1 MTQIRPFCGLR
12 PVPEYAAEIA
22 ALPYDV
28 MDTEEA
34 RQILNK
40 NPLSFLRVTKSEA
53 TMSDCI
59 DPHSQA
65 VYKMAKTN
73 LDRYLSDGQMKKDT
87 TPCYYIYRQQMG
99 QHIQIG
105 LVAAASVEEYRENII
120 KKHELTRHDKEQD
133 RVNHILATEA
143 QTGAVF

>member
-53 TMSDCI
+53 TMSD
-59 DPHSQA
+59 
-65 VYKMAKTN
+65 
-73 LDRYLSDGQMKKDT
+73 
-87 TPCYYIYRQQMG
+87 
-99 QHIQIG
+99 
-105 LVAAASVEEYRENII
+105 
-120 KKHELTRHDKEQD
+120 
-133 RVNHILATEA
+133 
-143 QTGAVF
+143 

>member
-73 LDRYLSDGQMKKDT
+73 LDRYLSDGQMKRYDALLLYLPSADGAAYPDR
-87 TPCYYIYRQQMG
+87 PCGRCFSGGIP
-99 QHIQIG
+99 
-105 LVAAASVEEYRENII
+105 RE
-120 KKHELTRHDKEQD
+120 HYQ
-133 RVNHILATEA
+133 EA
-143 QTGAVF
+143 RADQA

>member
-1 MTQIRPFCGLR
+1 MFVYTYDAGGGFLDDTDQTVLR
-12 PVPEYAAEIA
+12 AAPVPEYAAEIA

-53 TMSDCI
+53 TMSIVSIRTARQFIRCENKSRQVSVRRADE
-59 DPHSQA
+59 
-65 VYKMAKTN
+65 K
-73 LDRYLSDGQMKKDT
+73 RYDALLL
-87 TPCYYIYRQQMG
+87 IYRQQMG

-120 KKHELTRHDKEQD
+120 RSTS
-133 RVNHILATEA
+133 
-143 QTGAVF
+143 

>member
-1 MTQIRPFCGLR
+1 MILACLCIYIRIARGGFLDDTDQTVLR
-12 PVPEYAAEIA
+12 AAFRCRNMLAEIA

-34 RQILNK
+34 RAILNK

-65 VYKMAKTN
+65 VYKTAKVN
-73 LDRYLSDGQMKKDT
+73 LDRYLADGQMKKDT

-105 LVAAASVEEYRENII
+105 LVAAASVDEYRENII
-120 KKHELTRHDKEQD
+120 KKHELTRHE
-133 RVNHILATEA
+133 
-143 QTGAVF
+143 

>member
-73 LDRYLSDGQMKKDT
+73 LDRYLSDGQMKKIRR
-87 TPCYYIYRQQMG
+87 P
-99 QHIQIG
+99 
-105 LVAAASVEEYRENII
+105 
-120 KKHELTRHDKEQD
+120 
-133 RVNHILATEA
+133 ATIFTVSRWGSISRSA
-143 QTGAVF
+143 LWPLLRWRNTARALSRSTS